1 MNLNK
6 IIKVVT
12 ICVFLLLFG
21 GGYVLS
27 HRGAENTLIKQKEQ
41 KVVITQNDEK
51 DTDKKV
57 EPLEVSSIHVHVCGA
72 VKKPGVYELSVDAS
86 ICDAISAA
94 GGLKKKAAD
103 SDINQAQLLS
113 DGEQVCIPYKTAK
126 KQDTITETS
135 SDTTKQSKINLNTA
149 TSEELQTLPGIGVSK
164 ADSILQYRQ
173 ENGKFSSIEEIK
185 NITGNKDGVY
195 SKIEAYITV

>member
-27 HRGAENTLIKQKEQ
+27 HRGTENTLIKQ

-51 DTDKKV
+51 DTDKKA
-57 EPLEVSSIHVHVCGA
+57 ETLEVSSIHVHVCGA
-72 VKKPGVYELSVDAS
+72 VKKPGVYELSVDAR

-185 NITGNKDGVY
+185 NITGIKDGVY

>member
-27 HRGAENTLIKQKEQ
+27 HRGTENTLMKQKEQ

-51 DTDKKV
+51 DTDKKA
-57 EPLEVSSIHVHVCGA
+57 ETLEVSSIHVHVCGA
-72 VKKPGVYELSVDAS
+72 VKKPGVYELSVDAR

-94 GGLKKKAAD
+94 GGLEKMAAD

-185 NITGNKDGVY
+185 NITGIKDGVY

>member
-51 DTDKKV
+51 DTDKKA
-57 EPLEVSSIHVHVCGA
+57 ETLEVSSIHVHVCGA
-72 VKKPGVYELSVDAS
+72 VKKPGVYELSVDAR

-185 NITGNKDGVY
+185 NITGIKDGVY

>member
-27 HRGAENTLIKQKEQ
+27 HRGTENTLMKQKEQ

-51 DTDKKV
+51 DTDKKA
-57 EPLEVSSIHVHVCGA
+57 ETLEVSSIHVHVCGA
-72 VKKPGVYELSVDAS
+72 VKKPGVYELSADAR

-185 NITGNKDGVY
+185 NITGIKDGVY

>member
-27 HRGAENTLIKQKEQ
+27 HRGTENTLMKQKEQ

-51 DTDKKV
+51 DTDKKA
-57 EPLEVSSIHVHVCGA
+57 ETLEVSSIHVHVCGA
-72 VKKPGVYELSVDAS
+72 VKKPGVYELSVDAR

-185 NITGNKDGVY
+185 NITGIKDGVY

>member
-27 HRGAENTLIKQKEQ
+27 HGGTEDTLMKQNEQ
-41 KVVITQNDEK
+41 KVVITQSDDK
-51 DTDKKV
+51 DTDKKA
-57 EPLEVSSIHVHVCGA
+57 ESSKISSIHVHVCGA
-72 VKKPGVYELSVDAS
+72 VKKPGVYELSVDAR

-126 KQDTITETS
+126 NQDTITETS

-185 NITGNKDGVY
+185 NITGIKDGVY

>member
-27 HRGAENTLIKQKEQ
+27 HRGAEDTVMKQKEQ
-41 KVVITQNDEK
+41 KVVITQNGEK
-51 DTDKKV
+51 DTDKKA
-57 EPLEVSSIHVHVCGA
+57 ESLEVSSIHVHVCGA
-72 VKKPGVYELSVDAS
+72 VKKPGVYELSVDAR

-103 SDINQAQLLS
+103 SDINQAQVLS
-113 DGEQVCIPYKTAK
+113 DGEQVCIPYKTEK

-185 NITGNKDGVY
+185 NITGIKDGVY